1 MLFTLYTLCVEKS
14 HLKIT
19 PNCHHVF
26 LSHSPPG
33 GGSVWSPRK
42 SWYIIWVT
50 EIYIFF
56 CLKGFFFFYKRLF
69 QCSTSKFL
77 RLHFVIKYYHLMF
90 AFLWFALVCYL
101 FCFFC
106 AAPETL
112 LHHERLPC
120 SCQWQTGAVWDQRPS
135 DLLPAHC
142 QDFVRG
148 LVLINWPSEQSGL

>member
-26 LSHSPPG
+26 FISLT
-33 GGSVWSPRK
+33 
-42 SWYIIWVT
+42 SWWRFGMIPEKIL
-50 EIYIFF
+50 IYNLGYRNIFF
-56 CLKGFFFFYKRLF
+56 FLSKRLFFFYKRLF